1 MDVSWPYK
9 RRELG
14 DTINY
19 ACPNNRLTWEE
30 GLRLVSWVFLELLI
44 KFLYFDQRSDCDM
57 HLAQTE

>member
-1 MDVSWPYK
+1 MSERKCGLEKPTAYGGMDVSWPYK

-30 GLRLVSWVFLELLI
+30 SLR
-44 KFLYFDQRSDCDM
+44 
-57 HLAQTE
+57 